1 MIISQNNR
9 EHCVPCFLFR
19 ESKYA
24 CSIEPSKVHGAG
36 AAPRCAPFLAFDRE
50 ILETLRFFDLR
61 PFLCVSAPQHEGVH
75 CASDPL
81 RRGAPCISDP
91 QHKGVPCISDPL
103 HEGVPCASDP
113 QHKGVHCISDPLHEG
128 VPCASDPQHKGVHCI
143 FDPLHK
149 GVHCIS
155 DPLRRGAPCV
165 SDPLREGAPCTPDP
179 LRRGA
184 PCVSDPL
191 RKGAPCTPDPLHE
204 GVPCAS
210 DLFAWPRYSRMIFS
224 ALISEKPIWSS
235 VSLLIIPIS
244 KNPLCVNQRW
254 RHGVAKQ
261 PRRGYFP
268 CSSVCAYFRK
278 IFFVSA

>member
-1 MIISQNNR
+1 MFPVFYFVNR
-9 EHCVPCFLFR
+9 KMP
-19 ESKYA
+19 
-24 CSIEPSKVHGAG
+24 
-36 AAPRCAPFLAFDRE
+36 APLIRQKSTEQAQRLAVRRFSPFDRE

-61 PFLCVSAPQHEGVH
+61 PFLCVSAPQYEGAH

-91 QHKGVPCISDPL
+91 QHKGVHCISDPQ
-103 HEGVPCASDP
+103 HEGVPCAS
-113 QHKGVHCISDPLHEG
+113 
-128 VPCASDPQHKGVHCI
+128 APQHKGVHCI

-179 LRRGA
+179 LREGAPCTPDPLRRGA

-191 RKGAPCTPDPLHE
+191 REGAHCASDPLRRGAPCVSDPLRE

-235 VSLLIIPIS
+235 VSMVIIPIS

-254 RHGVAKQ
+254 RHGVAKR
-261 PRRGYFP
+261 PHRGCFP
-268 CSSVCAYFRK
+268 CSFVCAYFRK
-278 IFFVSA
+278 ILFVSA